1 MTQETTNTSP
11 TSTERE
17 LTAEELED
25 VRGGTNGSAR
35 RNAAQQAFAHKWN
48 NGGSATAAS
57 MSNNNKKK

>member
-25 VRGGTNGSAR
+25 VRGGSDRRSAS
-35 RNAAQQAFAHKWN
+35 QQAFAHKWN